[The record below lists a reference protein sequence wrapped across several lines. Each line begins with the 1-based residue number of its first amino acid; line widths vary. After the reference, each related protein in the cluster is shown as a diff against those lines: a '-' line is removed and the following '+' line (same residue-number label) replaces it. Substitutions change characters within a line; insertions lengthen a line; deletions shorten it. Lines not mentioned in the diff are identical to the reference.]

1 MRTARPGWGNHPP
14 SSSVSRDLASAWWYS
29 ETMQVESRGLGAAC
43 GWSPRWLVAVPLR
56 RWQQRC
62 GRGWRGWDGGCSV
75 CEERVEMIVLDITYF
90 EENQLV
96 DEDFPE
102 DSSLQR
108 VKELISILSEP
119 EVLVKESNMH
129 QDLLDVLGAEL
140 LECLFWRRGALL
152 YMYCHTVKERRQ
164 WLTENIDLFK
174 KCLNDGIHY
183 LLKMLRFR
191 CPTPLNDVSFQ
202 NTDTA
207 TLLSEGIFSDT
218 HLLAMMYCGE
228 MCYWGLKYCGEEKPG
243 CYEIDSESNTELY
256 CSSHS
261 VVLDF
266 REVGEKMLI
275 KYVAVCEG
283 PLKGQDWNTANAKL
297 ILDYFKK
304 FHN

>member
-1 MRTARPGWGNHPP
+1 MVTAMAGGGALAAVAAALRP
-14 SSSVSRDLASAWWYS
+14 RLA
-29 ETMQVESRGLGAAC
+29 GLGRRLQRLRGAGGDDAF
-43 GWSPRWLVAVPLR
+43 LVKGAISLEKLKVLCKEDKENVNPANLL
-56 RWQQRC
+56 QLYTQ
-62 GRGWRGWDGGCSV
+62 
-75 CEERVEMIVLDITYF
+75 IVLDITYF